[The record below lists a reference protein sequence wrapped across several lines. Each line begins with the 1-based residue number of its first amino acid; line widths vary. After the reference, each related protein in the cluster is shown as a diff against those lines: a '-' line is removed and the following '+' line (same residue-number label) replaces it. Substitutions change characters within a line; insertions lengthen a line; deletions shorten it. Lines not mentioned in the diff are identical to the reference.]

1 MDASKKYNAC
11 NTLLSE
17 VATEIS
23 QALSN
28 RGDLV
33 GLYLGQTSGE
43 VQLELFRPI
52 LLEACI
58 ALLTGLEEKKEAE
71 LRQTLLQDTIA
82 LASDLGLEGEKLV
95 KTRLSGYAKEE
106 DRAELFVALCHEI
119 VLTNVNAPANAVE
132 EKEKPELNNRGY
144 LELVQGFQR
153 LMEFSSQT

>member
-23 QALSN
+23 LALSN

-52 LLEACI
+52 LLEVSI
-58 ALLTGLEEKKEAE
+58 ALLAAYSGEGAEE
-71 LRQTLLQDTIA
+71 LRHLLEKDTID
-82 LASDLGLEGEKLV
+82 LATDLGLDGEKLV
-95 KTRLSGYAKEE
+95 KARLDGYAKEG
-106 DRAELFVALCHEI
+106 DKADIFVALCHEI
-119 VLTNVNAPANAVE
+119 VLTNVNAPANAEE

-144 LELVQGFQR
+144 LEMVQGFQR
-153 LMEFSSQT
+153 LVEFAAQA